1 MKRTHARRLSL
12 TLAIAVTLLAAVAGF
27 AQQTRM
33 APAPSQEELMAI
45 EQTKAD
51 PEIAVMETNKGT
63 IKIGFFPD
71 VAPNHVA
78 RFKELANEGFYD
90 GVLFHRVIPDF
101 MIQAGDPQTK
111 DPDCDRRIM
120 GTGGSDKPNVR
131 SEFNDRP
138 HLRGTLSAA
147 RSQSP
152 HSANSQFFLCHGA
165 PTWLNGQYTVYGH
178 VIEGMEVVDKIATV
192 ERDQRDN
199 PIEPVRIESVTIV
212 NREE

>member
-1 MKRTHARRLSL
+1 M
-12 TLAIAVTLLAAVAGF
+12 
-27 AQQTRM
+27 
-33 APAPSQEELMAI
+33 
-45 EQTKAD
+45 
-51 PEIAVMETNKGT
+51 
-63 IKIGFFPD
+63 
-71 VAPNHVA
+71 
-78 RFKELANEGFYD
+78 
-90 GVLFHRVIPDF
+90 
-101 MIQAGDPQTK
+101 
-111 DPDCDRRIM
+111 
-120 GTGGSDKPNVR
+120 
-131 SEFNDRP
+131 
-138 HLRGTLSAA
+138 SAA